1 MTRGWLAFNV
11 LGFQTV
17 WFAWSWGA
25 PAQHLGWPALASIVY
40 VGLHLRFTPQRQR
53 DLAAVALCVVGGVV
67 FDTAMMQADWLRFA
81 SPNPA
86 PFDGVQP
93 LWMMALWTSLAC
105 TLHTSLGWLQRWP
118 VGIYAVCAV
127 MGWLSY
133 EAADRLG
140 ALTLADSVEGVVA
153 LLVFWGAF
161 IPGAQSLSARFTSP
175 SHDQP
180 TPLL

>member
-1 MTRGWLAFNV
+1 MGRTQKRMTRGWLAFNV

-53 DLAAVALCVVGGVV
+53 DLAAVALCIVGGVV

-86 PFDGVQP
+86 PPCLTGLGCAGSQGARDGSR
-93 LWMMALWTSLAC
+93 ARS
-105 TLHTSLGWLQRWP
+105 
-118 VGIYAVCAV
+118 I
-127 MGWLSY
+127 
-133 EAADRLG
+133 G
-140 ALTLADSVEGVVA
+140 AG
-153 LLVFWGAF
+153 
-161 IPGAQSLSARFTSP
+161 P
-175 SHDQP
+175 
-180 TPLL
+180 